1 MIIHGFFST
10 IKTFNLEKLS
20 IKKKEAGKQ
29 LCFLSQPIRRS
40 LCRKNS
46 YQNCL
51 SFCFADTYIS
61 GSHLAGGNI
70 PYSRI
75 RKI

>member
-1 MIIHGFFST
+1 MGS
-10 IKTFNLEKLS
+10 S
-20 IKKKEAGKQ
+20 QQ
-29 LCFLSQPIRRS
+29 LKRLIWKNFLLRRRKPVSNYVFLVNRFDDQFVVRILIRI
-40 LCRKNS
+40 
-46 YQNCL
+46 CL